1 MGISGIS
8 IWQLLIVLAI
18 VVMLFGTKRL
28 KTLGSDLGSMIKG
41 FKNSMSDEAKKEEE
55 EAQKNLEQKTAATTT
70 SAEKT
75 EQNNTKV

>member
-70 SAEKT
+70 STEKT